1 MNTYAKCAAKPRRMN
16 TSGIIGLKG
25 LKVSWNEH
33 LQKSRGGVPLIV
45 TQLSPAGR
53 PRLSSPQRF
62 KGSAAASSAASEP
75 FQRHRNRARLL
86 RHIAAV
92 ISFALIFAVGASAGT
107 VTGVIHNGTNNKPA
121 AGVDVILIQLQ
132 GGMQPVANTKTDAQ
146 GHYKLDNAA
155 IGQGPMLIRAVYR
168 GVMFHQPLTPG
179 TATVDVTVFDPTS
192 DPKTMKVGSRLIV
205 FQPNGSNL
213 VVGEEYSLQNQSQ
226 PPLAYF
232 NEKGD
237 FNFAVPDGAQLSQV
251 SSWGPSG
258 MPVVQGTI
266 DRGEQKYAIAYAFQP
281 GDNGVRMS
289 YQVPYATNSTTL
301 KFDSD
306 YPAARVMLVAPP
318 TVQVTS
324 AGFSPAGTEQGFN
337 LYTRDAM
344 PAGLPFEVSV
354 SGTAPPP
361 QQGGADQGQGQ
372 DAQAQDPVNGRDSA
386 VTIQTMPDRLDSL
399 RWILVAGFAALFALG
414 IVFVWRR
421 PIAVMAP
428 AGAQTMAPPPSGP
441 RAGRKQA
448 AAPPAPEKSVPA
460 PPAQAAPV
468 IVSAPAPAQ
477 TVQTVA
483 RDVET
488 SLDGLKDRLF
498 RLELR
503 RQAGTISEEEYA
515 RERSRTEEVLREL
528 VRG

>member
-1 MNTYAKCAAKPRRMN
+1 LLLH
-16 TSGIIGLKG
+16 IGA
-25 LKVSWNEH
+25 
-33 LQKSRGGVPLIV
+33 LIS
-45 TQLSPAGR
+45 L
-53 PRLSSPQRF
+53 
-62 KGSAAASSAASEP
+62 
-75 FQRHRNRARLL
+75 
-86 RHIAAV
+86 
-92 ISFALIFAVGASAGT
+92 ALIFAVGASAGT
-107 VTGVIHNGTNNKPA
+107 VTGVVHNGTSNKPA

-132 GGMQPVANTKTDAQ
+132 GGMQPVANTKTDAE
-146 GHYKLDNAA
+146 GKYKLDNPA

-179 TATVDVTVFDPTS
+179 SATVDVTVFDPTS

-213 VVGEEYSLQNQSQ
+213 IVGEEYSLQNQSQ

-237 FNFAVPDGAQLSQV
+237 FNFEVPDGAELSQV

-266 DRGEQKYAIAYAFQP
+266 DRGKQKYAIAYAFQP

-289 YQVPYATNSTTL
+289 YQVPYSSNSATL

-306 YPAARVMLVAPP
+306 YSAQRVMLVAPP
-318 TVQVTS
+318 SVQVTS
-324 AGFSPAGTEQGFN
+324 AGFSAAGTEQGFN
-337 LYTRDAM
+337 LYTRDGI
-344 PAGLPFEVSV
+344 PAGLPFEVAV

-361 QQGGADQGQGQ
+361 QQGGADQGQAAAQGGQ
-372 DAQAQDPVNGRDSA
+372 GQDPVNGRDSA
-386 VTIQTMPDRLDSL
+386 VTIQTMPERLDSL
-399 RWILVAGFAALFALG
+399 KWILVAGFASLFALG

-421 PIAVMAP
+421 PIAVMVEAS
-428 AGAQTMAPPPSGP
+428 AGGQAAAPPPSGP

-448 AAPPAPEKSVPA
+448 ATAPAPAPERPMAAPQPTPAPPAP
-460 PPAQAAPV
+460 AQAARNV
-468 IVSAPAPAQ
+468 
-477 TVQTVA
+477 T
-483 RDVET
+483 REVET

>member
-1 MNTYAKCAAKPRRMN
+1 MN
-16 TSGIIGLKG
+16 TSKIIGLK
-25 LKVSWNEH
+25 VARNEH
-33 LQKSRGGVPLIV
+33 LQKSGGMGPLIV
-45 TQLSPAGR
+45 SHPPTASR
-53 PRLSSPQRF
+53 PRLLLHL
-62 KGSAAASSAASEP
+62 AAA
-75 FQRHRNRARLL
+75 
-86 RHIAAV
+86 
-92 ISFALIFAVGASAGT
+92 ISLALIFAVAASAGT
-107 VTGVIHNGTNNKPA
+107 VTGVVHNGTSGKLA

-132 GGMQPVANTKTDAQ
+132 GGMQPVANTKTDAE
-146 GHYKLDNAA
+146 GKYKIDNPA

-168 GVMFHQPLTPG
+168 GVMFHQPLVPG
-179 TATVDVTVFDPTS
+179 TPTVDVTVYDPTS
-192 DPKTMKVGSRLIV
+192 DAKTMKVGSRLIV

-213 VVGEEYSLQNQSQ
+213 LVGEEYSLQNQSQ

-237 FNFAVPDGAQLSQV
+237 FNFEVPKGAELSQV
-251 SSWGPSG
+251 SSWGPSK

-266 DRGEQKYAIAYAFQP
+266 DRGAQKYAIAYAFQP

-289 YQVPYATNSTTL
+289 YQLPYSTNSAKL
-301 KFDSD
+301 KFTSD
-306 YPAARVMLVAPP
+306 YSAERVMLVAPP
-318 TVQVTS
+318 TVQVVS

-344 PAGLPFEVSV
+344 PAGSPFEVAV

-361 QQGGADQGQGQ
+361 DQQAAGAGQP
-372 DAQAQDPVNGRDSA
+372 DAQAQDGQGQDPVNGRDSA

-421 PIAVMAP
+421 PIAVMVEAS
-428 AGAQTMAPPPSGP
+428 AGGQPMAPPPAALDPVASSHARP
-441 RAGRKQA
+441 LAPERPV
-448 AAPPAPEKSVPA
+448 AAPAPQVA
-460 PPAQAAPV
+460 PAQAA
-468 IVSAPAPAQ
+468 Q
-477 TVQTVA
+477 DMA
-483 RDVET
+483 REVEL

-515 RERSRTEEVLREL
+515 RERSRTEEVLRDL

>member
-1 MNTYAKCAAKPRRMN
+1 MNTYQKFAAKPFRILTSRM
-16 TSGIIGLKG
+16 IGLKI
-25 LKVSWNEH
+25 SWNEH
-33 LQKSRGGVPLIV
+33 LQKNRGVGPLIV
-45 TQLSPAGR
+45 THPPTASR
-53 PRLSSPQRF
+53 PRL
-62 KGSAAASSAASEP
+62 
-75 FQRHRNRARLL
+75 LL
-86 RHIAAV
+86 HVAAV
-92 ISFALIFAVGASAGT
+92 ISLALFSALGAAAGT
-107 VTGVIHNGTNNKPA
+107 VTGVVHNGTNNKPA
-121 AGVDVILIQLQ
+121 AGVDIILIQLQ
-132 GGMQPVANTKTDAQ
+132 GGMQPVANTKTDAE
-146 GHYKLDNAA
+146 GKYKLDNPA

-168 GVMFHQPLTPG
+168 GVMFHQPLVPG
-179 TATVDVTVFDPTS
+179 TPTVDVTVYDPTS
-192 DPKTMKVGSRLIV
+192 DAKTMKVGSRLIV

-213 VVGEEYSLQNQSQ
+213 IVGEEYSLQNQSQ

-237 FNFAVPDGAQLSQV
+237 FNFEVPEGAQLSQV

-266 DRGEQKYAIAYAFQP
+266 DRGAQKYAIAYAFQP

-289 YQVPYATNSTTL
+289 YQLPYSSNSANL
-301 KFDSD
+301 KFTSD
-306 YPAARVMLVAPP
+306 YSAERVMLVAPP
-318 TVQVTS
+318 TVQVVS

-344 PAGLPFEVSV
+344 AAGTPFEVAV

-361 QQGGADQGQGQ
+361 QQGGADQGGQ
-372 DAQAQDPVNGRDSA
+372 ADAQGGQGQDPVNGRDSA

-421 PIAVMAP
+421 PIAVMVEGLP
-428 AGAQTMAPPPSGP
+428 VAQPMAPPPSGP
-441 RAGRKQA
+441 RSGRKATTQVA
-448 AAPPAPEKSVPA
+448 PERPVAAPAPQVA
-460 PPAQAAPV
+460 PAQAA
-468 IVSAPAPAQ
+468 Q
-477 TVQTVA
+477 DMA
-483 RDVET
+483 REVEL

>member
-1 MNTYAKCAAKPRRMN
+1 MNTYEKCAAKSRGIR
-16 TSGIIGLKG
+16 TSAMIGLK
-25 LKVSWNEH
+25 VQCNEH
-33 LQKSRGGVPLIV
+33 LQKSRGVAPLIV
-45 TQLSPAGR
+45 TQR
-53 PRLSSPQRF
+53 PRL
-62 KGSAAASSAASEP
+62 
-75 FQRHRNRARLL
+75 LL
-86 RHIAAV
+86 QLVGV
-92 ISFALIFAVGASAGT
+92 ISFALLFALGASAGT
-107 VTGVIHNGTNNKPA
+107 VTGVIHNGTNGKPA

-132 GGMQPVANTKTDAQ
+132 GGMQPVANTKTDAD
-146 GHYKLDNAA
+146 GKYKLDNPA

-168 GVMFHQPLTPG
+168 GVMFHQPLVPG
-179 TATVDVTVFDPTS
+179 TPTVDVTVYDPTS
-192 DPKTMKVGSRLIV
+192 DAKTMKVGSRLIV

-213 VVGEEYSLQNQSQ
+213 IVGEEYSLQNQSQ

-237 FNFAVPDGAQLSQV
+237 FNFEVPDGAELSQV

-266 DRGEQKYAIAYAFQP
+266 DRGAHKYAIAYAFQP

-289 YQVPYATNSTTL
+289 YQVPYSSNSANL
-301 KFDSD
+301 KFTSD
-306 YPAARVMLVAPP
+306 YSTQRVMLVAPP
-318 TVQVTS
+318 TVQVVS
-324 AGFSPAGTEQGFN
+324 AGFMPAGTEQGFN

-344 PAGLPFEVSV
+344 PAGLPFEVAV

-361 QQGGADQGQGQ
+361 NQQAAGAGQA
-372 DAQAQDPVNGRDSA
+372 DAQAQDGQGQDPVNGRDSA

-399 RWILVAGFAALFALG
+399 KWILVAGFASLFALG

-421 PIAVMAP
+421 PIAVMVEGLP
-428 AGAQTMAPPPSGP
+428 GAQPMAPPPSGP

-448 AAPPAPEKSVPA
+448 AAQPAPERPIA
-460 PPAQAAPV
+460 PAAPQV
-468 IVSAPAPAQ
+468 APARV
-477 TVQTVA
+477 VQDMA
-483 RDVET
+483 RDVEL